1 MNINEINTSTKEG
14 KLLMMA
20 LAALT
25 VSPSICIN
33 GHELDGRKMT
43 PDEMLTEISKTADLV
58 YNDQTTNV

>member
-1 MNINEINTSTKEG
+1 MNINEINTETKEG

-33 GHELDGRKMT
+33 GQELDGRKMT
-43 PDEMLTEISKTADLV
+43 PDEMLSEISKTADLV
-58 YNDQTTNV
+58 YTEQNTIV